1 MNIKDL
7 LKSRRAE
14 LGLSQLDV
22 AKYVG
27 VSEATVSR
35 WESGN
40 IANMK
45 RDRIYKLAN
54 ILQINP
60 TMLIGDIHSTPIDT
74 STVADLD
81 DEEQMLIYCWRQATP
96 EIKENIAFALRSYG
110 MPRPQGK
117 KETEYSTSHGA

>member
-60 TMLIGDIHSTPIDT
+60 SMLIGDIHSEPSDNVPLVL
-74 STVADLD
+74 S

-96 EIKENIAFALRSYG
+96 EIRENVAFALRSYG
-110 MPRPQGK
+110 MPKPK
-117 KETEYSTSHGA
+117 AEEEDYFTSAGA